1 MAETTTVARPYARAA
16 FEYAREREGGLK
28 QWSQM
33 LQLAADVA
41 RDPGA
46 RALLGNPEISD
57 DDRVGLIFD
66 VVGGNIDKAAR
77 NFIKLLAD
85 NDRLPLLP
93 EIAAS
98 FETLRAEAEKT
109 VHAELISA
117 FAVTEEQREKI
128 AVALKARLKR
138 EVILECAVDESLIG
152 GAIIRAGDLIIDG
165 SAKGQLAKLGVALR
179 Q

>member
-16 FEYAREREGGLK
+16 FEYAHGRKGGLK
-28 QWSQM
+28 KWSQM

-46 RALLGNPEISD
+46 RALFGNPEISD

-66 VVGGNIDKAAR
+66 IGGEKFDEAGR
-77 NFIKLLAD
+77 NFIKLLAE
-85 NDRLPLLP
+85 NGRLAILP
-93 EIAAS
+93 EIAAI

-109 VHAELISA
+109 IHAELTAA
-117 FAVTEEQREKI
+117 FALSEEQREKI
-128 AVALKARLKR
+128 AAALKGRLKR
-138 EVILECAVDESLIG
+138 DVKLECVVDEALIG